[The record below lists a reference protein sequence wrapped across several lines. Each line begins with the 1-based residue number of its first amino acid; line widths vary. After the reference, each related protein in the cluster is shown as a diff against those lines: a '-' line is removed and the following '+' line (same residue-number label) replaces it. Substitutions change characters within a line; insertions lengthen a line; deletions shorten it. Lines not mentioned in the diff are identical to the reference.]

1 MRNPLSEF
9 EKPGGGTPGTW
20 TCEYSSQKSV
30 GRANSAARVGGRV
43 GRTMDESVINF
54 KNVSCG
60 GGFSSSNPY
69 SLLTPPIHHTPLHQT
84 STLPL
89 PHPPTIETVSDH
101 AAAGSWRIC
110 VWRLHV
116 VVGVRDRRGEP
127 ASQFVRTFRN
137 SQTCAHRSSS

>member
-9 EKPGGGTPGTW
+9 ELPRGGTPGTW

-30 GRANSAARVGGRV
+30 GRANSTARVGGRV
-43 GRTMDESVINF
+43 GLTMDESVINF

-60 GGFSSSNPY
+60 GGSSSSNPY
-69 SLLTPPIHHTPLHQT
+69 SLLISSIHRTPLHQT
-84 STLPL
+84 STLPNPL
-89 PHPPTIETVSDH
+89 TTTIETVSDH
-101 AAAGSWRIC
+101 AAAGSKRIC

-116 VVGVRDRRGEP
+116 VVGVRDCRREP